1 MPVSIQRTQDLDAIT
16 RVIEGQHESALLL
29 VGPPGSGKT
38 HLLDMAHQEFPYG
51 SSVVRANPAEADW
64 PLSGLSAVFA
74 SLDDERVIEFGGRF
88 ALLES
93 GSANVFVAASEI
105 LSMLRALRLA
115 PHLVLIDDVDQL
127 DIHSRSLL
135 GVMASRLAGTGL
147 RIVGTATRVDPGGG
161 LEGIPQAPITP
172 FDDAES
178 FSLGRRWSPDVSEGT
193 LRVVVRY
200 AGGNPCALTHALS
213 DMSRAQR
220 TGTDGL
226 RLPLA
231 LERRVSGLLSAAL
244 DELDPVSRAL
254 MTDLASAPVSLG
266 AVLAADHKRADALS
280 DLVDAGL
287 AVDPGRYLRIA
298 DPVVRSCLF
307 WQGRAQL
314 RRERHAR
321 LAAAYSRGGE
331 RLEHWHRAGVDPRS
345 PEARGLMTDAL
356 DFAREGEIGAAI
368 EFAERSRQVGA
379 PIDDQTV
386 IRLASTLLLDGEL
399 AIGSRYLAMVDRRS
413 AAEEIR
419 LGVELL
425 AATFDFLSGQPLE
438 ATVLARE
445 GESTSRAARTLAIA
459 AGAMLALRG
468 DFPRARSALTHL
480 GPSNDPDGAAPPVRL
495 ESVEELLDA
504 VVGGPII
511 PRLETAADPIAA
523 HGPGELGAL
532 DEIILARAAT
542 FRERYGEA
550 ERMLEGVI
558 DGSPG
563 PVWLE
568 IAALHRAENA
578 VRGGRFYEA
587 LSRADEWAA
596 LPPAQGEWD
605 ARVSMRAWRE
615 IADERFADADAR
627 LGEALASRQVER
639 SEIAAAKL
647 HGLRGELALI
657 TGDFVAAADE
667 LVAAD
672 RAAASVA
679 NPALLRYSSDL
690 VDALLHTGRKA
701 AADDA
706 LERFSVGV
714 ADHPSRWGRIAL
726 DRARAMITP
735 GEEGLALFDEAIA
748 RFEPDDSP
756 FELAMTVGARAAKL
770 EELGMRTQA
779 AAAIAEATSL
789 FVFVG
794 ARPWLR
800 RIDPVAPDRPE
811 TVDMR
816 LDALSPDE
824 REIAS
829 LVAGGLRN
837 KEIAAQLFVSV
848 RTVELRLTHIYR
860 KVGARS
866 RSHLAAMLA

>member
-1 MPVSIQRTQDLDAIT
+1 MPVSIQRTRDLDAIT

-38 HLLDMAHQEFPYG
+38 HLIDMAQQEFPFG

-105 LSMLRALRLA
+105 LSMLRALHLA
-115 PHLVLIDDVDQL
+115 PRLVLIDDADQL

-147 RIVGTATRVDPGGG
+147 RIVGTVTRVDSGGG
-161 LEGIPQAPITP
+161 LEGIPQTQITA

-178 FSLGRRWSPDVSEGT
+178 FSLGRWLSPDVSEGT
-193 LRVVVRY
+193 LRILVRY
-200 AGGNPCALTHALS
+200 AGGNPCALTHALG
-213 DMSRAQR
+213 DLSRAQR
-220 TGTDGL
+220 MGTDGL

-231 LERRVSGLLSAAL
+231 LDRRVSGQLSAAF
-244 DELDPVSRAL
+244 DELDPVSREL
-254 MTDLASAPVSLG
+254 MADLASAPISLG
-266 AVLAADHKRADALS
+266 TVLAADHKRADALS

-287 AVDPGRYLRIA
+287 VVDLGGYLRMA

-321 LAAAYSRGGE
+321 LAAAYAGADQ
-331 RLEHWHRAGVDPRS
+331 RLEHWHRVGVDPRC
-345 PEARGLMTDAL
+345 PEASDLMTDSL
-356 DFAREGEIGAAI
+356 DFAAEGEIGASI
-368 EFAERSRQVGA
+368 EFAERARQIGA
-379 PIDDQTV
+379 SIDDQTI
-386 IRLASTLLLDGEL
+386 IRLASTLLLNGEL
-399 AIGSRYLAMVDRRS
+399 AVGGRYLAMVDRRS
-413 AAEEIR
+413 APDEIR
-419 LGVELL
+419 LRAELL
-425 AATFDFLSGQPLE
+425 AATFDFLSGRPLE
-438 ATVLARE
+438 AIGLA
-445 GESTSRAARTLAIA
+445 GESGSRAARTLAIA
-459 AGAMLALRG
+459 TAAMLALRG
-468 DFPRARSALTHL
+468 DFPLARSALSHL
-480 GPSNDPDGAAPPVRL
+480 GPSSDSDGRVSPVRL
-495 ESVEELLDA
+495 ASVEELLDA
-504 VVGGPII
+504 VVGDPVVSRPEMAAGPI
-511 PRLETAADPIAA
+511 PTHAAA
-523 HGPGELGAL
+523 ELGAL
-532 DEIILARAAT
+532 DEILIARAAT

-550 ERMLEGVI
+550 ERMLESVI
-558 DGSPG
+558 VGTPD

-578 VRGGRFYEA
+578 MRSGRFHEA

-596 LPPAQGEWD
+596 LPPAQGESD
-605 ARVSMRAWRE
+605 SRVSMRAWRE

-647 HGLRGELALI
+647 HALRGQLALI

-672 RAAASVA
+672 RAAASGV
-679 NPALLRYSSDL
+679 NPALLRSSADL
-690 VDALLHTGRKA
+690 VDALLHSGRKA
-701 AADDA
+701 AAGEA
-706 LERFSVGV
+706 FERFSVGV

-726 DRARAMITP
+726 DRARAMLTP
-735 GEEGLALFDEAIA
+735 GEEGLALFDEAMA
-748 RFEPDDSP
+748 RFEPGDSP
-756 FELAMTVGARAAKL
+756 FELAMTAGARAARL
-770 EELGMRTQA
+770 EDLGMRTQA
-779 AAAIAEATSL
+779 TAAIAEATSR
-789 FVFVG
+789 FVVAG

-800 RIDPVAPDRPE
+800 RIAPVTPDRHPE
-811 TVDMR
+811 AVGLR
-816 LDALSPDE
+816 LDMLSPDE